1 MNTFKRLALVVTLV
15 VAMGAG
21 FGCAKKQTGADV
33 APATTADDN
42 SAANAAIERAAQVI
56 TDGIVYFD
64 FDKSD
69 IKAESRD
76 MLRQKAELMKAYPSI
91 RVRIEG
97 NCDERGTQEYNLALG
112 ERRARAAY
120 DYMVRLGVNPG
131 QLEMI
136 SYGKEK
142 PAVQGTGE
150 SVWAQNRRDDF
161 CVIAH

>member
-33 APATTADDN
+33 APAAPVEDN
-42 SAANAAIERAAQVI
+42 SAAAAIERAAQAI
-56 TDGIVYFD
+56 SDGVVYFD

-97 NCDERGTQEYNLALG
+97 NCDARGTQEYNLALG

-120 DYMVRLGVNPG
+120 EYLVMLGVNPD
-131 QLEMI
+131 QMEMI
-136 SYGKEK
+136 SFGKER
-142 PAVQGTGE
+142 PAVEGTGPA
-150 SVWAQNRRDDF
+150 VWSKNRRDDF
-161 CVIAH
+161 RVIAK

>member
-1 MNTFKRLALVVTLV
+1 MNTFKRLALVVALV

-42 SAANAAIERAAQVI
+42 GAANAAIERAAQAI

-76 MLRQKAELMKAYPSI
+76 MLRQKAELMLSLI
-91 RVRIEG
+91 HI
-97 NCDERGTQEYNLALG
+97 
-112 ERRARAAY
+112 
-120 DYMVRLGVNPG
+120 
-131 QLEMI
+131 
-136 SYGKEK
+136 
-142 PAVQGTGE
+142 
-150 SVWAQNRRDDF
+150 
-161 CVIAH
+161 

>member
-42 SAANAAIERAAQVI
+42 GAANAAIERAAQAI

-69 IKAESRD
+69 IKAECAS
-76 MLRQKAELMKAYPSI
+76 KATATPVAPRNTTSPSAN
-91 RVRIEG
+91 VV
-97 NCDERGTQEYNLALG
+97 LAPLTNTSSCS
-112 ERRARAAY
+112 A
-120 DYMVRLGVNPG
+120 
-131 QLEMI
+131 
-136 SYGKEK
+136 
-142 PAVQGTGE
+142 
-150 SVWAQNRRDDF
+150 
-161 CVIAH
+161 

>member
-1 MNTFKRLALVVTLV
+1 MNTFKRLALVVALV

-42 SAANAAIERAAQVI
+42 GAANAAIERAAQAI
-56 TDGIVYFD
+56 TFFLFD
-64 FDKSD
+64 CDNSD

-97 NCDERGTQEYNLALG
+97 NCDARGTQEYNLALG

-120 DYMVRLGVNPG
+120 EYLVMLGVNPD
-131 QLEMI
+131 QMEMI
-136 SYGKEK
+136 SFGKER
-142 PAVQGTGE
+142 PAVEGTGPA
-150 SVWAQNRRDDF
+150 VWAKNRRDDF
-161 CVIAH
+161 RVIAK

>member
-33 APATTADDN
+33 APAVTADDN
-42 SAANAAIERAAQVI
+42 SAANAAIERAAQAI
-56 TDGIVYFD
+56 TDGVVHFD
-64 FDKSD
+64 LAKPD

-97 NCDERGTQEYNLALG
+97 NCDARGTQEYNLALG

-120 DYMVRLGVNPG
+120 EYLVMLGVNPD
-131 QLEMI
+131 QMEMI
-136 SYGKEK
+136 SFGKER
-142 PAVQGTGE
+142 PAVEGTGPA
-150 SVWAQNRRDDF
+150 VWEKNRRDDF
-161 CVIAH
+161 RVIAK

>member
-21 FGCAKKQTGADV
+21 FGCAKKQTGA
-33 APATTADDN
+33 PATTADDN
-42 SAANAAIERAAQVI
+42 GAANAAIERAAQAI

-97 NCDERGTQEYNLALG
+97 NCDARGTQEYNLSL
-112 ERRARAAY
+112 
-120 DYMVRLGVNPG
+120 
-131 QLEMI
+131 I
-136 SYGKEK
+136 H
-142 PAVQGTGE
+142 
-150 SVWAQNRRDDF
+150 
-161 CVIAH
+161 I

>member
-42 SAANAAIERAAQVI
+42 SAANAAIERAAQAI

-76 MLRQKAELMKAYPSI
+76 MLRQKAELSSS
-91 RVRIEG
+91 
-97 NCDERGTQEYNLALG
+97 TL
-112 ERRARAAY
+112 
-120 DYMVRLGVNPG
+120 
-131 QLEMI
+131 
-136 SYGKEK
+136 
-142 PAVQGTGE
+142 
-150 SVWAQNRRDDF
+150 
-161 CVIAH
+161 